1 MIVEAVRV
9 GCENSLLPL
18 DSTLNLSEQYPVT
31 PDDQGKG
38 AEGHVVLSTAAEVL
52 MTCAWVNSRLVGSRL
67 ANGVPRRI
75 WRMQLDGSGRRHSVP
90 KASGLEGLTLL
101 VL

>member
-9 GCENSLLPL
+9 GCENSPLPL

-38 AEGHVVLSTAAEVL
+38 VED
-52 MTCAWVNSRLVGSRL
+52 MWY
-67 ANGVPRRI
+67 
-75 WRMQLDGSGRRHSVP
+75 
-90 KASGLEGLTLL
+90 L
-101 VL
+101 VLLQKY